1 MRMAFKDGQ
10 LHTNEFHYPNGNLSP
25 LPKAKHHYTPL
36 GDYMV
41 DGYVERKSAL
51 YHCKDKIGDEITLY
65 TYDITQL
72 KCGREP
78 HNAFGKMVFRIESAP
93 RQMSK
98 SETLERAQKYG
109 TEMNNTLGR
118 AWIIDKLRR
127 VA

>member
-10 LHTNEFHYPNGNLSP
+10 LHSNEFHYPNGNLSP

-36 GDYMV
+36 GEYMV

-65 TYDITQL
+65 TYDTNQL
-72 KCGREP
+72 KCGREL
-78 HNAFGKMVFRIESAP
+78 HNAFGKMVFRIESTP

-98 SETLERAQKYG
+98 SETLKRAQKYG

-118 AWIIDKLRR
+118 QWIIDKLRR